1 MIIDSHAYCFPPA
14 DSPAGHPTAADHLRW
29 VQGGQASHHQPAW
42 RIRDRASAS
51 SDVLAAPGGAMDFD
65 NLPDVNFRVDHD
77 KGRVVWT
84 IDGED
89 FTKQFYPPDLPH
101 LEYTPHNLLAE
112 MDYAG
117 VDKVLLHVDA
127 MLGRDPAFQ
136 AESVAVDP
144 ARICSMAPVDEWRL
158 ASELDAVIA
167 ETVAAV
173 EQHGLHAIKF
183 NPPHAYYYRSDPWD
197 GEHLRPFW
205 EAVAALGVPVFFTL
219 GTGPGEASVLQTVE
233 SRRRG
238 YLAELDILVRWMER
252 YPDVLCSLTHGFPWR
267 LFLDDDS
274 AGSPS
279 RIELPNEIWAPFDNP
294 NLSLEVCFPVRLGDL
309 FDYPYRELWPTLEQM
324 VERIGAERLLWGTDM
339 PFQNRFCTYRQSRRW
354 IEDYCEFLSAED
366 LAAIMGGTCARVIGL
381 RIRN

>member
-14 DSPAGHPTAADHLRW
+14 DSPAGHPSAADHLRW

-42 RIRDRASAS
+42 RVRDRAPAS

-84 IDGED
+84 IEGED
-89 FTKQFYPPDLPH
+89 FTKQFYPPNLPH

-127 MLGRDPAFQ
+127 MLGRDPSFQ

-144 ARICSMAPVDEWRL
+144 ARIYSMAPVDEWRL
-158 ASELDAVIA
+158 AGEIDAVIA

-173 EQHGLHAIKF
+173 EKHGLHAIKF

-205 EAVAALGVPVFFTL
+205 EAVAALGVPVFFYARHRAGRSVGVADCGKSAARL
-219 GTGPGEASVLQTVE
+219 PSRARHFSALDGALPGCAVQPHAWLPVASFPRRR
-233 SRRRG
+233 SRR
-238 YLAELDILVRWMER
+238 
-252 YPDVLCSLTHGFPWR
+252 
-267 LFLDDDS
+267 
-274 AGSPS
+274 
-279 RIELPNEIWAPFDNP
+279 LPKSD
-294 NLSLEVCFPVRLGDL
+294 
-309 FDYPYRELWPTLEQM
+309 
-324 VERIGAERLLWGTDM
+324 
-339 PFQNRFCTYRQSRRW
+339 
-354 IEDYCEFLSAED
+354 
-366 LAAIMGGTCARVIGL
+366 
-381 RIRN
+381 

>member
-42 RIRDRASAS
+42 RIRDRTPAS

-101 LEYTPHNLLAE
+101 LEYTSHNLLAE

-127 MLGRDPAFQ
+127 MLGRDPVFQ

-144 ARICSMAPVDEWRL
+144 AAHLFDGAQWMSGAWPVNSMPSSPRL
-158 ASELDAVIA
+158 SPLSSNTA
-167 ETVAAV
+167 
-173 EQHGLHAIKF
+173 LHAIKF

-233 SRRRG
+233 NRRRG
-238 YLAELDILVRWMER
+238 YLAELDILVRWMGALPR
-252 YPDVLCSLTHGFPWR
+252 RVVQPHARLPVASLPR
-267 LFLDDDS
+267 
-274 AGSPS
+274 
-279 RIELPNEIWAPFDNP
+279 RR
-294 NLSLEVCFPVRLGDL
+294 SL
-309 FDYPYRELWPTLEQM
+309 
-324 VERIGAERLLWGTDM
+324 
-339 PFQNRFCTYRQSRRW
+339 RFS
-354 IEDYCEFLSAED
+354 ESD
-366 LAAIMGGTCARVIGL
+366 
-381 RIRN
+381 

>member
-1 MIIDSHAYCFPPA
+1 MIIDSHAYCFPSA
-14 DSPAGHPTAADHLRW
+14 DAPAGHPTAADHLRW

-42 RIRDRASAS
+42 RIRDRAPAS
-51 SDVLAAPGGAMDFD
+51 SAVLAAPGGAMDFD
-65 NLPDVNFRVDHD
+65 NLPDVDFRVDHD

-144 ARICSMAPVDEWRL
+144 ERIYSMAPVDEWRL
-158 ASELDAVIA
+158 AGELDAVIA

-197 GEHLRPFW
+197 GSTCVRFGRQWSRSACPCFLRSAPGRVKRRCCRLW
-205 EAVAALGVPVFFTL
+205 KIGGAATWPSSTSWRAGWRATRMCYAASRTASRGVFSSTTIPPAPRVGSIYPT
-219 GTGPGEASVLQTVE
+219 
-233 SRRRG
+233 
-238 YLAELDILVRWMER
+238 R
-252 YPDVLCSLTHGFPWR
+252 YGFP
-267 LFLDDDS
+267 S
-274 AGSPS
+274 T
-279 RIELPNEIWAPFDNP
+279 IP
-294 NLSLEVCFPVRLGDL
+294 NLSLEVCFPVR
-309 FDYPYRELWPTLEQM
+309 PR
-324 VERIGAERLLWGTDM
+324 RLVRLPVPRTVADACADGRAHWCRPAAVGYGHAL
-339 PFQNRFCTYRQSRRW
+339 P
-354 IEDYCEFLSAED
+354 EPVLHLSPVAPLD
-366 LAAIMGGTCARVIGL
+366 
-381 RIRN
+381 

>member
-1 MIIDSHAYCFPPA
+1 MSDWLSDIWYVVPATAKVLPMIIDSHAYCFPPA

-42 RIRDRASAS
+42 RIRDRAPAS

-89 FTKQFYPPDLPH
+89 FTKQFYPPNLPH

-136 AESVAVDP
+136 AESVVVDP
-144 ARICSMAPVDEWRL
+144 ERIYSMAPVDEWRL
-158 ASELDAVIA
+158 AGELDAVIA
-167 ETVAAV
+167 ETVVAV

-183 NPPHAYYYRSDPWD
+183 NPPPRLLLS
-197 GEHLRPFW
+197 LRPVGW
-205 EAVAALGVPVFFTL
+205 GAL
-219 GTGPGEASVLQTVE
+219 ASVLGGGGRARRARVFYARHRAGRSVGVADCGEPSSRLPSRARHLGALDGALPGCAMQPHTWLPVASFPRRR
-233 SRRRG
+233 SRR
-238 YLAELDILVRWMER
+238 
-252 YPDVLCSLTHGFPWR
+252 FPES
-267 LFLDDDS
+267 D
-274 AGSPS
+274 
-279 RIELPNEIWAPFDNP
+279 
-294 NLSLEVCFPVRLGDL
+294 
-309 FDYPYRELWPTLEQM
+309 
-324 VERIGAERLLWGTDM
+324 
-339 PFQNRFCTYRQSRRW
+339 
-354 IEDYCEFLSAED
+354 
-366 LAAIMGGTCARVIGL
+366 
-381 RIRN
+381 